1 VSSFTVRIVY
11 NILLPTFSTIR
22 FLRIPVFRKPE
33 PDPPNRVE
41 FLPITWY
48 DQVHS
53 SNSSLMRSLN
63 STTLNTIPALRAIA
77 NDVILDVLLY
87 LTPNYCYD
95 VLENV
100 TDQITTLYAVFKKT
114 YPDFASKG
122 GKASLIGHS
131 LGSVICWDLL
141 SLKKESMEQGTTKHG
156 VHITS
161 TTAGNAANISY
172 EQFTQ
177 GNNVTSPDVVMK
189 IEESG
194 ESCTENNTDVTGF
207 WGPSLPK
214 SLTKVLP
221 FEPDFTV
228 FLGSPVGLFLTLR
241 GSHPVFDS
249 MRVNSDDGGTATI
262 SSFRLPTKALYNIF
276 SPSDPVAYRI
286 EPLLLPINTLITEL
300 PDPLYLTR
308 LGESVRFHVKA
319 MKLGD
324 EITKALSKQ
333 RSSIS
338 MFMSAITEQ
347 ASSVLQQI
355 EDSSSVERNSKV
367 RGDGMGRSKDQS
379 DTLQFQLSGRSPRI
393 DYQLQPRVIDN
404 EYISAVTAHSSYF
417 QNTDIIDFIIDI
429 ADQRQ
434 GDDVIDLTD
443 VDVDVAL
450 TTAS

>member
-1 VSSFTVRIVY
+1 MIVRFVQVFAKVI
-11 NILLPTFSTIR
+11 FSPRIFIR
-22 FLRIPVFRKPE
+22 RPE

-41 FLPITWY
+41 YLPITWH

-63 STTLNTIPALRAIA
+63 SATLSTIPALRAIA

-100 TDQITTLYAVFKKT
+100 TDQIITLYAVFKKI
-114 YPDFASKG
+114 YPDFATQG

-141 SLKKESMEQGTTKHG
+141 SLKKESLEQGTTKHG
-156 VHITS
+156 VHITTS
-161 TTAGNAANISY
+161 TVAGNAANISY
-172 EQFTQ
+172 QQFTH
-177 GNNVTSPDVVMK
+177 GTNVTSHDAVMK
-189 IEESG
+189 IEDSESR
-194 ESCTENNTDVTGF
+194 TDDRSDLTGF

-214 SLTKVLP
+214 SLPKVLP

-228 FLGSPVGLFLTLR
+228 FLGSPIGLFLTLR
-241 GSHPVFDS
+241 GSHDVFDS
-249 MRVNSDDGGTATI
+249 MRSKSDDGGKAKT
-262 SSFRLPTKALYNIF
+262 SSFRLPTKSLYNIF

-286 EPLLLPINTLITEL
+286 EPLLLPLNTLASEL
-300 PDPLYLTR
+300 PEPLYVTR
-308 LGESVRFHVKA
+308 LGEDVRFHVKA

-324 EITKALSKQ
+324 EITKAISKQ

-338 MFMSAITEQ
+338 MFMSTISEQ
-347 ASSVLQQI
+347 ASSVLHQI
-355 EDSSSVERNSKV
+355 EDSSSVERSTKKG
-367 RGDGMGRSKDQS
+367 RGDDTAGSKDQN
-379 DTLQFQLSGRSPRI
+379 DTLRFPLGGRSARI

-417 QNTDIIDFIIDI
+417 QNTDIIDF
-429 ADQRQ
+429 
-434 GDDVIDLTD
+434 VIDLADRKGDELIDLTE
-443 VDVDVAL
+443 VDVDIAL
-450 TTAS
+450 TTSS